1 MQRISSVL
9 IVLAAVALFQPVWGA
24 DAPTLEERAAV
35 IDRVSKESDGDRI
48 VIGHVSRTLG
58 IPVEKLRVQRAQ
70 TGLSWGELLVAY
82 RLSRASGRTLEQTVF
97 DFRNGK
103 AWEAIAQE
111 QKVDLR
117 KLISEVQ
124 QSQDTLQQREDDK
137 GSAPRLDVNN
147 RADAPPTGP
156 SNTLPKPATGGPNLG
171 RPY

>member
-1 MQRISSVL
+1 MQGLSSVL
-9 IVLAAVALFQPVWGA
+9 IVVAALWLTQPAWGA

-48 VIGHVSRTLG
+48 VIGHVSRALG

-82 RLSRASGRTLEQTVF
+82 RVSRASGRTLEQTVS
-97 DFRNGK
+97 DFRAGK

-111 QKVDLR
+111 HKVDLR
-117 KLISEVQ
+117 KLTSEVQ
-124 QSQDTLQQREDDK
+124 NSQDTLQAREEDK

-147 RADAPPTGP
+147 RTDAPPTGP
-156 SNTLPKPATGGPNLG
+156 TNVLPKPGTGGPNLG